1 MRLPDTNFESRI
13 ETFFIFRFL
22 FNAQQKLQKDCVRAF
37 YQTKVLFYSDHGFC
51 PYDRLDDYLLDLYKM
66 NSDYQQL
73 CN

>member
-1 MRLPDTNFESRI
+1 MRQSETNFESGI
-13 ETFFIFRFL
+13 EIFFIFRFL
-22 FNAQQKLQKDCVRAF
+22 YNAQLKCNKDCVRAF
-37 YQTKVLFYSDHGFC
+37 YQAKTLFYSNHDFC